1 MAYGKSF
8 IGKLLALA
16 LNRTFIDTDKEIEIR
31 SGFTVEQIF
40 ALQGEA
46 AFRKMEK
53 DILLE
58 ISTRSESWVVATGG
72 GMPVID
78 EAMEIMKR
86 SGKVVFIK
94 RSLRQ
99 ILSLLRKDYSRPLAI
114 NTGKKELYFK
124 YKDRLNTYRQ
134 AHYVVKNRNARA
146 VLDKIIQQLE

>member
-1 MAYGKSF
+1 MADHVYLIGFMASGKSF

-16 LNRTFIDTDKEIEIR
+16 LNRPFIDTDKEIEIR

-53 DILLE
+53 
-58 ISTRSESWVVATGG
+58 
-72 GMPVID
+72 
-78 EAMEIMKR
+78 EIMKR